1 MPHLLEII
9 VQPIGSRGR
18 YEAFHK
24 GRLLA
29 ISRTPFLSAAR
40 KLQKEGVPDATPIAM
55 RHASSC
61 FIALTST
68 VGAAAGLTVNERR
81 PAFRPLPERAGP
93 VIEGSC
99 MTEYLTPTGA
109 PNGS

>member
-9 VQPIGSRGR
+9 VQPIGPRGR
-18 YEAFHK
+18 YEAFLK

-40 KLQKEGVPDATPIAM
+40 KLQKEGVPDDTPIAM
-55 RHASSC
+55 RHASSG

-68 VGAAAGLTVNERR
+68 VGQAASLTVDERR
-81 PAFRPLPERAGP
+81 TRFRKLGAWENMAQERAGP

-99 MTEYLTPTGA
+99 VDLST
-109 PNGS
+109 